1 MSTTETIPGASHA
14 GEQLSKFIVAR
25 DNPTSLVLTARTA
38 VAAVVSFLIARLFRL
53 PEAYWAPISTVI
65 GMQST
70 LGAAL
75 PVSVQYF
82 AGTAIG
88 AAVGAVTATYF
99 SESVWAFGVAV
110 LIIGLLCAV
119 LRVERG
125 AYRYATTTLVI
136 VMLVTRSTS
145 AWRIGI
151 HRFFEVSIGIA
162 VGLVLSALW
171 PERQSASFDHQ
182 GKS

>member
-1 MSTTETIPGASHA
+1 VSTNKIIPAASR
-14 GEQLSKFIVAR
+14 GDGQLSRFIVAKE
-25 DNPTSLVLTARTA
+25 NPTSLVHVARTA
-38 VAAVVSFLIARLFRL
+38 LAAVVSYLIARLFRL

-70 LGAAL
+70 LDAAL
-75 PVSVQYF
+75 PVSAQYF
-82 AGTAIG
+82 AGTAVG

-99 SESVWAFGVAV
+99 GESVWAFGVAV

-125 AYRYATTTLVI
+125 AYRYAITTLVI
-136 VMLVTRSTS
+136 VMLVTRST

-151 HRFFEVSIGIA
+151 HRFFEVSIGIS

-182 GKS
+182 RKS